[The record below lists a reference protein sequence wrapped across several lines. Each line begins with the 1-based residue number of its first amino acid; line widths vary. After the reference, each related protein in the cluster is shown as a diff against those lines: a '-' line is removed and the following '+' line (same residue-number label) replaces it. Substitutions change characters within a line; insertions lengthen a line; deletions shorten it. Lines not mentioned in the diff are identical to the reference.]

1 MNTGGV
7 PLVMVSDDRLDLY
20 LAARARRSPYGC
32 GVTAALQHRVTPIN
46 DLRAGFVDQALVP
59 LGRDIRI

>member
-1 MNTGGV
+1 
-7 PLVMVSDDRLDLY
+7 MVSDDRLDLY